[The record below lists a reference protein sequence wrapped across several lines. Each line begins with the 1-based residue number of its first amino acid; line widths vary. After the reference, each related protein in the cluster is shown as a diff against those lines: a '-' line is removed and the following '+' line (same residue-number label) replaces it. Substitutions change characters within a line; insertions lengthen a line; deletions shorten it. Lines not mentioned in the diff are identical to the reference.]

1 MNKKLLAIA
10 VAAFVAAP
18 AIATAQTTLF
28 GQVKYEVGYVEQAN
42 PDGTSDNNLV
52 HSSKGTR
59 LGVYGS
65 EDLGGGMSAIYRFQG
80 GMTSVQS
87 PMSGNAFQTN
97 EENWVGLRGGFGTLQ
112 LGRSDTAMKKTA
124 SAFRAF
130 TDTLAEPSLIP
141 SNFGRADGVHYTS
154 PSFAGAN
161 GYVTVEPN
169 GTETDVYYALGAS
182 YKTGPFYVSAAFES
196 FADTGWYS
204 APNQATSD
212 AAEDTTNWQIGGKWS
227 FGQGDV
233 GLLYQLI
240 QGRPGGAAAGD
251 ARKFD
256 TDVILVPVNF
266 KVTPAVNLRFA
277 AKYVDP
283 DVGGD
288 ATSYGIGAQYMF
300 SKRTEAFVN
309 VWIDDLTVRSTDGGT
324 LISTDATNLGL
335 GLRHS
340 F

>member
-124 SAFRAF
+124 GAFRAF
-130 TDTLAEPSLIP
+130 TDTLAEPSLQP
-141 SNFGRADGVHYTS
+141 NRFGRADGVHYTS
-154 PSFAGAN
+154 PGFAGAN
-161 GYVTVEPN
+161 VYVTVEPN
-169 GTETDVYYALGAS
+169 GAETDAYYALGAS
-182 YKTGPFYVSAAFES
+182 YKTGPFYVSGAFES
-196 FADTGWYS
+196 FADTGVYS
-204 APNQATSD
+204 AGSPTANA
-212 AAEDTTNWQIGGKWS
+212 DTTNWQVGGKWS

-233 GLLYQLI
+233 GVLYQLI
-240 QGRPGGAAAGD
+240 QGRPGGAAAGT

-256 TDVILVPVNF
+256 TGVILVPVNW
-266 KVTPAVNLRFA
+266 KVTPAVNLRA
-277 AKYVDP
+277 ALKHVDP
-283 DVGGD
+283 DVGND
-288 ATSYGIGAQYMF
+288 ATNYGLGAQYMF

-309 VWIDDLTVRSTDGGT
+309 LWLDDLTTTSRPDGT
-324 LISTDATNLGL
+324 LISVDGPNFGL